1 MELHNESN
9 DNKLLHQPQ
18 GSRATKEDQ
27 KNTKL
32 KACALRAQSK
42 TIVDMAIAM
51 MKKAKILKE
60 LSTFQLFT
68 MP

>member
-1 MELHNESN
+1 VELHNESG
-9 DNKLLHQPQ
+9 DHRILHQPQ
-18 GSRATKEDQ
+18 GLRATKEDQ

-32 KACALRAQSK
+32 KMCALHVQSK
-42 TIVDMAIAM
+42 TIVDMATTM
-51 MKKAKILKE
+51 MNKAKILQE